1 MEPLLAFRRGNM
13 ALLKV
18 EDLYKE
24 YPIMRGILR
33 KKVGAVFALNGVD
46 LTIEEGQFIA
56 VVGESGCGKST
67 LAKVVIRLIEP
78 SSGIITFDGKQ
89 TLDPCE
95 RKKIQ
100 MVFQDPYSSLDPRK
114 KIEDALIEPL
124 LYHEPGLGREEA
136 IRQAKQVLQRVGLP
150 KESLYKYPHQFS
162 GGQQQ
167 RIAIGRAVILRPKLI
182 ILDEALSSLDVS
194 YQAQII
200 QLLLDLQKELNLSY
214 LFITHD
220 LRIVRSIADRTT
232 VLYMGKVMEE
242 ANTKDLFENPRHP
255 YTQALISAIPKEDP
269 WDKTSYFKVRGEPPS
284 QKEVLKGCPF
294 RTRCPYAQPV
304 CAEHVPKKE
313 KIDRSGTLH
322 TWFCIYDTI

>member
-1 MEPLLAFRRGNM
+1 M

-18 EDLYKE
+18 KDLFKE
-24 YPIMRGILR
+24 YPIMRGVLR

-46 LTIEEGQFIA
+46 LTIEEGQFVA

-78 SSGIITFDGKQ
+78 TGGTIVFDGK
-89 TLDPCE
+89 TDLD
-95 RKKIQ
+95 RKDRRKIQ
-100 MVFQDPYSSLDPRK
+100 MVFQDPFSSLDPRK
-114 KIEDALIEPL
+114 KVRDALIEPL
-124 LYHEPGLGREEA
+124 LYHEPKMSREEA
-136 IRQAKQVLQRVGLP
+136 IHRAKLVLQRVGLSP
-150 KESLYKYPHQFS
+150 DSLNKYPHQFS

-167 RIAIGRAVILRPKLI
+167 RIAIGRAIILEPKLI

-200 QLLLDLQKELNLSY
+200 QLLIDLQKEFHLSY

-220 LRIVRSIADRTT
+220 LRVVRQVADRTT

-242 ANTKDLFENPRHP
+242 ANTQDLFAHPRHP

-269 WDKTSYFKVRGEPPS
+269 WESKEYFQVKGEPPS
-284 QKEVLKGCPF
+284 QKLVLQGCPF
-294 RTRCPYAQPV
+294 RTRCPYAKPI
-304 CAEHVPKKE
+304 CAVEVPTKE
-313 KIDRSGTLH
+313 IIDKSGTIH
-322 TWFCIYDTI
+322 SWFCIYDDI